1 MFDIY
6 SVSFPKMG
14 LNLNISPIAIN
25 IFGISIYW
33 YGIIV
38 CTGFLL
44 GFLYSYFKA
53 KLFKLDQNKFID
65 IAIFSMVTSI
75 IGARFYYVIFCTDLS
90 YYLNNPIKIFA
101 INEGGLAVYGGII
114 LAVIAAFILC
124 RAKNISIKKFLD
136 VSSFGILT
144 GQSIGRW
151 GNFFNQEAHGT
162 EVTLEFLQKFIP
174 FQFIIDGMNI
184 NGVYYHPT
192 FLYESLWC
200 FLGFIL
206 LLIVRRFKYL
216 KIGQLTGLYLF
227 WYGMGRFFIEGLRTD
242 SLMLGDFRVAQIV
255 SIACMVIGAIIIVVR
270 GAGFKLEGRYNQALP
285 KEKPTEISVNQ
296 FIKQPSSS
304 EVTSTPS
311 QPVQSFSQNNNQN
324 NN

>member
-1 MFDIY
+1 MTDIIA
-6 SVSFPKMG
+6 VS
-14 LNLNISPIAIN
+14 L
-25 IFGISIYW
+25 
-33 YGIIV
+33 
-38 CTGFLL
+38 LL
-44 GFLYSYFKA
+44 GQA
-53 KLFKLDQNKFID
+53 
-65 IAIFSMVTSI
+65 
-75 IGARFYYVIFCTDLS
+75 
-90 YYLNNPIKIFA
+90 
-101 INEGGLAVYGGII
+101 
-114 LAVIAAFILC
+114 
-124 RAKNISIKKFLD
+124 
-136 VSSFGILT
+136 
-144 GQSIGRW
+144 IGRW

>member
-1 MFDIY
+1 MNNVLLDL
-6 SVSFPKMG
+6 G
-14 LNLNISPIAIN
+14 LVR
-25 IFGISIYW
+25 IYW
-33 YGIIV
+33 YSVLIFV
-38 CTGFLL
+38 AFLL
-44 GFLYSYFKA
+44 SGALAIREGKKWNISEDNLINMFFFLIPF
-53 KLFKLDQNKFID
+53 
-65 IAIFSMVTSI
+65 SI
-75 IGARFYYVIFCTDLS
+75 IGARLYYVIFNWS
-90 YYLNNPIKIFA
+90 YYSNNLLEILEVW
-101 INEGGLAVYGGII
+101 NGGLAIHGG
-114 LAVIAAFILC
+114 VIAGLLFVIIYT
-124 RAKNISIKKFLD
+124 KKHNINTFRMTDIIA
-136 VSSFGILT
+136 VSLLL
-144 GQSIGRW
+144 GQAIGRW